1 MRYLLDLQFRGTNY
15 HGWQIQ
21 PNANTVQAELEKALS
36 TFLQAKTELVGAGR
50 TDTGVH
56 AKQMVA
62 HFDTMEPIEVT
73 TLIHRLNSML
83 PRDISVRKAKQ
94 VKADFHARF
103 DAISRS
109 YRYKITKVKDP
120 FLQDMAYYFK
130 HELDLQAMNEAAKL
144 LLGEHDF
151 SCFSK
156 THTQTF
162 TNNCTLTQAVW
173 KQEGHLLHFDVT
185 ANRFLRNMV
194 RAMVGTLIEVGEG
207 RRSSESMLDLLASKN
222 RSDAGVSVPAHG
234 LYLTHVVYPEVAF
247 NE

>member
-21 PNANTVQAELEKALS
+21 PNANTVQAEVEKALS
-36 TFLQAKTELVGAGR
+36 TILQAKTEIVGAGR

-62 HFDTMEPIEVT
+62 HFETKEPVEVT
-73 TLIHRLNSML
+73 TLTHRLNSML
-83 PRDISVRKAKQ
+83 PKDISVREAKQ
-94 VKADFHARF
+94 VKANFHARF

-109 YRYKITKVKDP
+109 YRYQITKIKDP

-130 HELDLQAMNEAAKL
+130 HELDLQAMNEAAKHL
-144 LLGEHDF
+144 IGEHDF

-156 THTQTF
+156 AHTQTF
-162 TNNCTLTQAVW
+162 TNNCTLSHAIW
-173 KQEGHLLHFDVT
+173 KEEGHQLFFDVS

-222 RSDAGVSVPAHG
+222 RSEAGVSVPAHG
-234 LYLTHVVYPEVAF
+234 LYLTHVVYPEEAYTG
-247 NE
+247 